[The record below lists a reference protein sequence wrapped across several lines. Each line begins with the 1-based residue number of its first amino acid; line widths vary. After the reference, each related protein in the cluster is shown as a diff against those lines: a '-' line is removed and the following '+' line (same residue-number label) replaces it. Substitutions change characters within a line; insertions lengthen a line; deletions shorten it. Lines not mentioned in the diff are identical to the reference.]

1 MEPGVA
7 GRAFPNS
14 LRADQDTAI
23 SGGVPIQGLMP
34 DQLAYALNDSPVG
47 LAAWIISC
55 FEMWGDCRGGI
66 ESRFSKD
73 ELLTNIMIYWLTGC
87 MPSAIRLYRETMASG
102 RYGPPD
108 EYCATPTGVAQFID
122 IMKPK
127 REWAER
133 SYNIVQWKEFES
145 GGHFAALEEPDTL
158 VGEIRRFFRALR

>member
-1 MEPGVA
+1 M
-7 GRAFPNS
+7 
-14 LRADQDTAI
+14 
-23 SGGVPIQGLMP
+23 IQGLMP

-47 LAAWIISC
+47 LVAWIISC

-102 RYGPPD
+102 RFGPPD